1 VERRQSDGERENGE
15 AAESDEGHTDGIDAS
30 LEGDWSLAP
39 AMRILVSGMLAGDPH
54 QGGATWAV
62 LQYVLGL
69 RRLGHDVWV
78 VEPVHELAPVSAR
91 YFADVVRTFRLEGR
105 AALLDPFG
113 QTVGVERATLVEA
126 ARGADA
132 LINVAGMLRDPRL
145 TEPVPARVYLDLDPG
160 FTQHWA
166 AEGIDM
172 GFDGHTH
179 FFTVGL
185 KIGSDTCAVP
195 TCGREWLHTVPP
207 IVLERW
213 PVAGNIRFDGF
224 TTVGNWRSY
233 GTLHVDG
240 VRYGL
245 RAHSVRALIDLPQRT
260 RDLVMPALAID
271 PAETDD
277 LRALAANGWRLL
289 SAEQLAGTPARYR
302 DFIQSSTAELGI
314 AKEGY
319 VVSRCGW
326 FSDRSACYLASGRPV
341 LLQDTGFDVHLPTG
355 AGLLSYTSVDEAAAG
370 IEAIRGEYE
379 RHRRIARELAVD
391 LLDSDKVLGWMLAC
405 L

>member
-1 VERRQSDGERENGE
+1 
-15 AAESDEGHTDGIDAS
+15 
-30 LEGDWSLAP
+30 
-39 AMRILVSGMLAGDPH
+39 MRILVSGMLAGDPH

-62 LQYVLGL
+62 LQYVIGL

-91 YFADVVRTFRLEGR
+91 YFADVVRTFQLEGR
-105 AALLDPFG
+105 AALLDPSG

-132 LINVAGMLRDPRL
+132 LINVAGMLRDPQL

-172 GFDGHTH
+172 RFDGHTH

-185 KIGSDTCAVP
+185 KIGSDTCTVP

-207 IVLERW
+207 TVLERW

-240 VRYGL
+240 VRYGQ

-289 SAEQLAGTPARYR
+289 SAGQLAGTPARYR
-302 DFIQSSTAELGI
+302 DFVQSSTAELGI

-341 LLQDTGFDVHLPTG
+341 LLQDTGFGVHLPTG
-355 AGLLSYTSVDEAAAG
+355 AGLLSYTGVDDAAAG
-370 IEAIRGEYE
+370 IEAIRGEYK